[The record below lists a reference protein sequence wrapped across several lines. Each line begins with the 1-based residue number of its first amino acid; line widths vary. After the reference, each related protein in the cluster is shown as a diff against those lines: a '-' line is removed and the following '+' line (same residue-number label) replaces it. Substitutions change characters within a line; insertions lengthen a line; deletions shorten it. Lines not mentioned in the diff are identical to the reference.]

1 MWARMPWIALAKQG
15 GDDVAF
21 YQTKLATAR
30 FFFAKVL
37 PQQAVLFQMIGAGK
51 QTLMEMA
58 ATDF

>member
-30 FFFAKVL
+30 FFFAKV
-37 PQQAVLFQMIGAGK
+37 PSRPASSI
-51 QTLMEMA
+51 
-58 ATDF
+58 